1 MLIVYLINNYKITL
15 SGRERNAKKTD
26 KKHKP
31 MKYKFFNYKTFSWKK
46 YVFETLS
53 IFIAVVSAFA
63 LNNWNL
69 NRRDRVAKKSCA
81 VFRDLVENKIVNQD
95 SIQEYYYHIFSD
107 FIFTSNKTGYEGLTA
122 KGLDIVK
129 DKLLRKRIAYYYNYY
144 FDILTKIEEQNEQ
157 AQAYKNYF
165 FPINNMLAQY
175 MQFNEQGELIEIT
188 QPIHLS
194 EIDKNKLY
202 SYLWQLETNRKA
214 KIDLYTMLEEQLKVV
229 QEHVQTT
236 LDKMD

>member
-1 MLIVYLINNYKITL
+1 
-15 SGRERNAKKTD
+15 
-26 KKHKP
+26 

-69 NRRDRVAKKSCA
+69 NRRDRVAEKEILIEVKNGIENDLLTFSRNKNGNKIAKKSCT

-175 MQFNEQGELIEIT
+175 MQFNEKGELVEIT

-194 EIDKNKLY
+194 EIDKKKLY

-214 KIDLYTMLEEQLKVV
+214 KINLYTMLEEQLKVV
-229 QEHVQTT
+229 QKHVQTT
-236 LDKMD
+236 LDEID